1 MRDLKPKYDKTERM
15 AMTVKM
21 MAPAMAE
28 MSGDV
33 KAYKKKRTVIFRNP
47 IVHADSADNKEV
59 SEIVDHPLKR
69 RNGYILRRIERMRVM
84 CMIIFVKARVSIR

>member
-21 MAPAMAE
+21 MAPATTE

-33 KAYKKKRTVIFRNP
+33 KVHKKERTVIFRNP
-47 IVHADSADNKEV
+47 IVHADSDIEKDRKDESDVHNY
-59 SEIVDHPLKR
+59 LGKR
-69 RNGYILRRIERMRVM
+69 ACQHKIESRQEHRG
-84 CMIIFVKARVSIR
+84 CCD